1 MRRKMKRKIG
11 IILLAAALLSGCSQ
25 EVVTVA
31 GTLSEEGEKPEAY
44 IEMQEFELKEPAEQS
59 SMTKISSCV
68 VLIPSRYQESE
79 EIPGMYIHEK
89 SPLDSSNI
97 YYSVSEGEG
106 NGRVSESLTEKEY
119 KSLVE
124 EAFQENGQEVS
135 LTIESFEQI
144 DMDQVPGYKVR
155 STYEV
160 DGEKVEQLTYLLLG
174 DKTYTITYSQM
185 ADDELMADF
194 EISEGEIKL
203 VKEDKM

>member
-1 MRRKMKRKIG
+1 MKRKIG

-89 SPLDSSNI
+89 VL
-97 YYSVSEGEG
+97 
-106 NGRVSESLTEKEY
+106 LTVLIFTIRFLREKET
-119 KSLVE
+119 E
-124 EAFQENGQEVS
+124 EYRKA
-135 LTIESFEQI
+135 
-144 DMDQVPGYKVR
+144 
-155 STYEV
+155 
-160 DGEKVEQLTYLLLG
+160 
-174 DKTYTITYSQM
+174 
-185 ADDELMADF
+185 
-194 EISEGEIKL
+194 
-203 VKEDKM
+203 

>member
-1 MRRKMKRKIG
+1 MKSCG
-11 IILLAAALLSGCSQ
+11 SAARSPSPSSADGECFSKAVTGSGKAA
-25 EVVTVA
+25 TDP
-31 GTLSEEGEKPEAY
+31 K
-44 IEMQEFELKEPAEQS
+44 
-59 SMTKISSCV
+59 
-68 VLIPSRYQESE
+68 
-79 EIPGMYIHEK
+79 
-89 SPLDSSNI
+89 
-97 YYSVSEGEG
+97 
-106 NGRVSESLTEKEY
+106 
-119 KSLVE
+119 
-124 EAFQENGQEVS
+124 NGQEVS

-203 VKEDKM
+203 VKGDKI